1 MEFVSTRFSSNLP
14 LEYYG
19 VTPPKGASVLWI
31 ALPFYSYKV
40 FAPKP
45 QPRKVN
51 VFEKSVLR
59 LLLAGNYPVEEIASF
74 LQLDPDLIR
83 LIFADLQN
91 RRLVDSRNLVT
102 QEGRKVVRDEDWL
115 EDLSTKEFSTGFVIQ
130 NAWNLEF
137 YPRFI
142 PRKEV
147 CPLVEDGEREFPRI
161 ELGTKGKPRIEVPFF
176 MTQDFGQAP
185 QSPKAEEILQV
196 VRQHNA
202 ALRYGTEVHSAMQ
215 KGTPPKMEKVELLD
229 ENPEKV
235 WIVTVLSIPEESTNP
250 HGWQVADPFGIGGSI
265 ALQKLVQQI
274 AENNSYLQGRLDTM
288 SGQAQKR
295 FSEQAKAVEETHV
308 KKVRDSLTLYFG
320 AFDLPESIRRTLWDF
335 EYAWQRE
342 GPNVDKIG
350 KLAFECQKLL
360 ETMLKE
366 IRASYSDGYQGIWNL
381 IPWRRSEFPDL
392 HSVEDI
398 YASLGGESPIP
409 DLIGRVAGSNV
420 KAWINRPD
428 LGSLRPIAVA
438 SVLAASM
445 NEAHP
450 VRHII
455 QDSPDLFGFIERI
468 SRIRDAYSHGGE
480 SSDVPDLS
488 AETMRSKVFEILK
501 SYLKTS

>member
-1 MEFVSTRFSSNLP
+1 MEFVSTKFSSKLP

-19 VTPPKGASVLWI
+19 VTPPKGASALWI
-31 ALPFYSYKV
+31 ALPFFSYKV

-59 LLLAGNYPVEEIASF
+59 LLLAGNYPVEEIAGF

-91 RRLVDSRNLVT
+91 RKLVDSRNLVT

-115 EDLSTKEFSTGFVIQ
+115 EDLSTKEFRTGFVIQ

-137 YPRFI
+137 YPQFI

-147 CPLVEDGEREFPRI
+147 CPLVEDEEREFPRI
-161 ELGTKGKPRIEVPFF
+161 ELGTKGRPRTEVPFF

-202 ALRYGTEVHSAMQ
+202 ALRYGTEVLSVIK
-215 KGTPPKMEKVELLD
+215 KGTPPKLEKVELLD

-235 WIVTVLSIPEESTNP
+235 WIVTVLSLPEESTNP
-250 HGWQVADPFGIGGSI
+250 HGWQVADPFGIGSSFS
-265 ALQKLVQQI
+265 LQKLVQQI
-274 AENNSYLQGRLDTM
+274 AETNSYLQGRLDTM
-288 SGQAQKR
+288 TGQGQKR
-295 FSEQAKAVEETHV
+295 FSEQAKAVEETLV
-308 KKVRDSLTLYFG
+308 KKVRDSLALYFG

-342 GPNVDKIG
+342 GPDFDKIR
-350 KLAFECQKLL
+350 KLAFEGQKLL
-360 ETMLKE
+360 ETMFSE
-366 IRASYSDGYQGIWNL
+366 IRVSHSDAYQGIWNL
-381 IPWRRSEFPDL
+381 IPSRRSEFPDL
-392 HSVEDI
+392 HPVEDI
-398 YASLGGESPIP
+398 YASLGGDTPIP
-409 DLIGRVAGSNV
+409 DLIGRVAGGNV

-438 SVLAASM
+438 SILAASTS
-445 NEAHP
+445 EAHP
-450 VRHII
+450 VRQII
-455 QDSPDLFGFIERI
+455 RDSPDFFGSIERI
-468 SRIRDAYSHGGE
+468 SRIRDDYSHGGE
-480 SSDVPDLS
+480 PSELPDLS

-501 SYLKTS
+501 SYLESS